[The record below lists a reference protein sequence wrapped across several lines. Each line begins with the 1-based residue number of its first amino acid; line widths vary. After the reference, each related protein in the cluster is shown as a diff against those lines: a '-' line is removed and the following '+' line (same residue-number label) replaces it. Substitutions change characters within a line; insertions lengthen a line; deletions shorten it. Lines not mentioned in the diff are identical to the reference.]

1 MAAWRGPTKGN
12 AMLKIEMLR
21 AGHGDCLWIEYG
33 DPKVPRRVLIDGG
46 AKGTHKRA
54 IRPKLLQ
61 LPEKERRFEL
71 LMVTHIDADHIEG
84 VLELLQ
90 DKEAN
95 FQANDIWFNGYRHL
109 PDENPDTLGPVQGEK
124 LTDMLVKPGVTWN
137 GAFGK
142 GAVVVPKEGPL
153 PRVELEGGL
162 SLTLL
167 SPTPGKLATLKPA
180 WEKEVV
186 KAGLD
191 PSRQRPEEIESPEGF
206 ELLGVP
212 DVEDLASQPFSEDLA
227 EANGSSIAV
236 LVEFEGR
243 RVLLTG
249 DAHPGVLTAAIKRL
263 GTSKKLALDACKLP
277 HHGSK
282 ANVSRE
288 LLQALD
294 CKVYLF
300 STNGSHFKHPDRQ
313 AVARVIKWGGAELNL
328 TFNYRTKFNEIW
340 DAHPLRKLHG
350 YTSVFPGS
358 DKEDIVLEWR

>member
-1 MAAWRGPTKGN
+1 
-12 AMLKIEMLR
+12 MLKIEMLR

-33 DPKVPRRVLIDGG
+33 DPKAPRRVLIDGG
-46 AKGTHKRA
+46 ATGTHKRA
-54 IRPKLLQ
+54 IRPRLLQ

-71 LMVTHIDADHIEG
+71 LMVTHIDADHIAG
-84 VLELLQ
+84 VLDLLE

-95 FQANDIWFNGYRHL
+95 FQAKDIWFNGYRHL

-142 GAVVVPKEGPL
+142 DAIVIPKEGPL
-153 PRVELEGGL
+153 PRVELEGGFT
-162 SLTLL
+162 LTLL
-167 SPTPGKLATLKPA
+167 SPTAGKLATLKPA

-191 PSRQRPEEIESPEGF
+191 PNKKRPEEMESPEGF
-206 ELLGVP
+206 ELLGAP
-212 DVEDLASQPFSEDLA
+212 DVEALASEAFSEDSA

-236 LVEFEGR
+236 LAEFEGR

-313 AVARVIKWGGAELNL
+313 AVARVIKWGGADLNL
-328 TFNYRTKFNEIW
+328 TFNYRTKFNEMW
-340 DAHPLRKLHG
+340 DANPLRQLHD
-350 YTSVFPGS
+350 YTTVFPGS